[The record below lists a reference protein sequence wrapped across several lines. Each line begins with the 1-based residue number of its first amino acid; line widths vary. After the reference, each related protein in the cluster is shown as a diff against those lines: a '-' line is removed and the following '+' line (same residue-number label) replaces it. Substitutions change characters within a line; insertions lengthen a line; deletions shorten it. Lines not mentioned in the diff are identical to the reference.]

1 MGCNCGKRAKALNN
15 LDSVDHLKLASD
27 VYVNLI
33 SKKIKEEYDNFDNQ
47 EVISTYKQLFP
58 NQRME
63 VTLDQAIYSVTEAHN
78 RYISK

>member
-1 MGCNCGKRAKALNN
+1 MCKCGKRAKTLNN

-33 SKKIKEEYDNFDNQ
+33 SKKTKEEYDDFDKQ
-47 EVISTYKQLFP
+47 EVIATYKQLFP
-58 NQRME
+58 NQKME
-63 VTLDQAIYSVTEAHN
+63 VTLDQAIYSVSEAHS